1 MDGKPG
7 SSNTWGELQSCRSS
21 YRDSGFL
28 TVTAKPTNE
37 SFTANDWLQIHVLS
51 YTNMYA

>member
-1 MDGKPG
+1 MENQVPLTPG
-7 SSNTWGELQSCRSS
+7 VNFRAAGPLTEILF
-21 YRDSGFL
+21 FL